1 MSAKEGPQNSSVP
14 HRLTWYYPP
23 PLLVSAASPTPFDR
37 HSPRTETEYLD
48 LVPQVVRD
56 VEAWLAVRG
65 GRGEDGMFVQIK
77 RDKIQRHL
85 QLTDGAMW
93 YILRKRGREA
103 GLKRPLRPSPWD
115 AQWYY

>member
-1 MSAKEGPQNSSVP
+1 M
-14 HRLTWYYPP
+14 
-23 PLLVSAASPTPFDR
+23 
-37 HSPRTETEYLD
+37 
-48 LVPQVVRD
+48 PQVVRD

-65 GRGEDGMFVQIK
+65 SRGEDGMFVQIK

-103 GLKRPLRPSPWD
+103 GLKRPLRPMGRPMVLLDQVPVALLGLDASTRLSLFITTRARSTKCFGLD
-115 AQWYY
+115 AQSLGPSRYCDLKRS